1 MPSLRSPLRILG
13 AIAASV
19 LVAVVCSEFALFALR
34 PAAPLWTYLH
44 TEVEFLVAVFLGVL
58 CGALFLWRVIKGSAV
73 SVELAKVE
81 RTVTSGDH
89 LG

>member
-1 MPSLRSPLRILG
+1 MPSLRSFLRILG

-19 LVAVVCSEFALFALR
+19 LVAVVCSEFALYALR
-34 PAAPLWTYLH
+34 PAAPLWTYPH
-44 TEVEFLVAVFLGVL
+44 TEVEFAVAVSLGVL
-58 CGALFLWRVIKGSAV
+58 CGVLFLWRVFRGSAV
-73 SVELAKVE
+73 ANELAKVE